1 MTEQIYHELL
11 QQARKRLEE
20 LKEEMQDVAKF
31 STFNQKK
38 TPLAVFNYLTSL
50 IEKHFDIVPEQ
61 MVLYTILCQFRE
73 DELFQC
79 LFNISIYLGTI
90 DQPEALI
97 AELKEIYATG
107 QTNSQITTDELLSTG
122 AKLSKKERRKIN
134 SMIEQK
140 SLLSPTSSSNAE
152 IDEEEVSFPILSH

>member
-1 MTEQIYHELL
+1 M
-11 QQARKRLEE
+11 R
-20 LKEEMQDVAKF
+20 DVAKF

-38 TPLAVFNYLTSL
+38 TPLAVFNYLTSI
-50 IEKHFDIVPEQ
+50 IEKHLDIVPEQ

-90 DQPEALI
+90 DQPETLI
-97 AELKEIYATG
+97 AELKEIYANG
-107 QTNSQITTDELLSTG
+107 QTNSQITTDELLNSG
-122 AKLSKKERRKIN
+122 AKLAKKERRKIN

-140 SLLSPTSSSNAE
+140 NLQSPTTTSNVA
-152 IDEEEVSFPILSH
+152 IDEEEASFRILSDKKP